1 VRVHLRSD
9 PPLNSEISLALRGVD
24 LPALEAYFRAED

>member
-1 VRVHLRSD
+1 VHLRTD
-9 PPLNSEISLALRGVD
+9 PPLNSEIPLLLRGVD